1 MTLNSNLSVV
11 KNAYFGG
18 PIMKIPAGVEIN
30 RPASNAAPAGS
41 IYFNTDTYRFEG
53 LHDLGPNGKEW
64 KPFGG
69 VMDID
74 ADTYITA
81 EKTPDNDTISF
92 YADNADVPRMTM
104 TSGLLSVALPT
115 NIANTLSVQGATT
128 LSSTLSVTA
137 ATTLSSTL
145 SVADAVFMSNTLS
158 VFNVASFDN
167 TVKIFGKLSV
177 TDKAILAD
185 TLSVGK
191 EVYMSSNLSVIGAME
206 LGGTLSVTGA
216 THLKSTLSVIGNTE
230 MGGSLSVTG
239 DAYLTAGLSVAG
251 NTLVLGKLSVS
262 DATFLKSTLSV
273 GGASTLT
280 STLSVGNDVELTTNL
295 SVQGNTEMAGS
306 LSVGNDVVFSTN
318 LSVLGNAELVGTL
331 SVTNKTFLK
340 SDLSVSGNTEMVG
353 TLSVANQA
361 FLKSHLSV
369 IGNTEMVGTLSVA
382 GSTFI
387 NNVLSVNEDV
397 YINSTNGSLF
407 TSTIKDMSATPG
419 EGTLT
424 IDVGTLL
431 LKGNLDVAGTY
442 NTVDISTSSIHVE
455 DKLLV
460 LSTASDYTGGD
471 INVGVTDGADVN
483 DQAGLQIAGIPDAY
497 PTGYASTDD
506 IYEKS
511 LKWNINGGF
520 ANMGYLQENMDND
533 GIRRDDEPFWELK
546 GGAFH
551 LSADQYNEAGTE
563 IITVKYGFRINPNGE
578 LEIMK
583 KIGADPSKRVAKFGI
598 TSAF

>member
-1 MTLNSNLSVV
+1 MHFNNNLSVVGNTNIAGTLSVANAAFLNCPLSVTGNTELDGTLSVTGNVFLKSDLSVGGKTDLVGTLSVNSKVYLKDSLSIGGNTDLVGTLSVGSDVTLNSNLSVV

-30 RPASNAAPAGS
+30 RPASNVAPAGS

-158 VFNVASFDN
+158 VTNVASFDN

-206 LGGTLSVTGA
+206 LGGTGRDRCYHLKLLSRSVTPRCVLSFRHCDA
-216 THLKSTLSVIGNTE
+216 THSR
-230 MGGSLSVTG
+230 SLRCG
-239 DAYLTAGLSVAG
+239 
-251 NTLVLGKLSVS
+251 
-262 DATFLKSTLSV
+262 
-273 GGASTLT
+273 
-280 STLSVGNDVELTTNL
+280 
-295 SVQGNTEMAGS
+295 Q
-306 LSVGNDVVFSTN
+306 
-318 LSVLGNAELVGTL
+318 
-331 SVTNKTFLK
+331 
-340 SDLSVSGNTEMVG
+340 
-353 TLSVANQA
+353 
-361 FLKSHLSV
+361 HLS
-369 IGNTEMVGTLSVA
+369 LAS
-382 GSTFI
+382 F
-387 NNVLSVNEDV
+387 
-397 YINSTNGSLF
+397 
-407 TSTIKDMSATPG
+407 
-419 EGTLT
+419 
-424 IDVGTLL
+424 
-431 LKGNLDVAGTY
+431 
-442 NTVDISTSSIHVE
+442 
-455 DKLLV
+455 
-460 LSTASDYTGGD
+460 LSTTPISSRPPSLWPTANSNTACS
-471 INVGVTDGADVN
+471 VVARQGA
-483 DQAGLQIAGIPDAY
+483 
-497 PTGYASTDD
+497 
-506 IYEKS
+506 
-511 LKWNINGGF
+511 
-520 ANMGYLQENMDND
+520 
-533 GIRRDDEPFWELK
+533 R
-546 GGAFH
+546 H
-551 LSADQYNEAGTE
+551 
-563 IITVKYGFRINPNGE
+563 
-578 LEIMK
+578 
-583 KIGADPSKRVAKFGI
+583 
-598 TSAF
+598 